1 MDFIKSSTSSSP
13 NKSTKPKK
21 NNGTRKVEEQ
31 ESNFRYL
38 GVRRRPWGRYAAE
51 IRDPNTKERHWLGT
65 FDTAEEAA
73 LAYDRAARSMR
84 ANNKSNKPIR
94 TNFVYS
100 DMPHGSSVTCI
111 VSPDEEYQ
119 HQLQQHH
126 HQQHHKQQLLVFG
139 QADNAPAP
147 TVSYADH
154 FSISSVNNGGDQMD
168 YSSSNSL
175 LNEMIMPL
183 GTFGTNNDQEAAAA
197 YEYGELLGGSTITT
211 TSGTT
216 PGSYNYFGFDEL
228 LQPQQPQQHC
238 SSNMQDDSNNTT
250 LVKNKSTKAR
260 KSGSNNVSTQSG
272 KQKAEAQQSN
282 FRYLGVR
289 RRPRGRYAAE
299 IRDPNT
305 KERHWL
311 GTFDTAEE
319 AALND

>member
-1 MDFIKSSTSSSP
+1 
-13 NKSTKPKK
+13 
-21 NNGTRKVEEQ
+21 
-31 ESNFRYL
+31 
-38 GVRRRPWGRYAAE
+38 
-51 IRDPNTKERHWLGT
+51 
-65 FDTAEEAA
+65 
-73 LAYDRAARSMR
+73 
-84 ANNKSNKPIR
+84 
-94 TNFVYS
+94 
-100 DMPHGSSVTCI
+100 MPHDSSVTCI

-154 FSISSVNNGGDQMD
+154 FSISSVNNGGGSSGGEFALQQYYNPNYDVHMEDSNSRYNSSDTTSTELPPLPEDITSSGNCYYFTEQSTQFPTTTFSDQMD

-228 LQPQQPQQHC
+228 LQPQQPQQYC

-250 LVKNKSTKAR
+250 LGYWF
-260 KSGSNNVSTQSG
+260 SGN
-272 KQKAEAQQSN
+272 
-282 FRYLGVR
+282 
-289 RRPRGRYAAE
+289 
-299 IRDPNT
+299 
-305 KERHWL
+305 
-311 GTFDTAEE
+311 
-319 AALND
+319 